1 MRAVSLLLIFLLAK
15 LAVLWGHAV
24 PRSGWSLVAYIW
36 QDAAVALLFAPI
48 DVGLARLR
56 PRLKAIGTSLY
67 WLLAIYA
74 AINVPVGRAVSTV
87 LTWPMLRAA
96 RGPLADSMLLYVTWT
111 NCLLVL
117 SMLTAAAVLPWLL
130 RQTPRTWIAAMA
142 AGAVPLILAGP
153 SASAR
158 VDTHGMDRNPVA
170 VLISGALSRSRYSYG
185 APAAPVSSNGT
196 CDRRTSRFPGTVA
209 EELTRFSGIAKGKNA
224 IVVSLESTAAQYLE
238 LYGSGYEVMP
248 NLSSLARNALV
259 FENAYAVYPESI
271 KGLYSVLCSA
281 YPAFQSEPES
291 YEHAP
296 CRSMAA
302 VLAAAG
308 YRTAMIHS
316 GRFGYLGMESI
327 IRNRGFDTLEDAGDI
342 GGNRNSSFGVDEP
355 AAVARILAWLDALP
369 RGQRFFV
376 TYLPIAGH
384 HPYATPGPGPF
395 VVRDEIDQYRNALH
409 YGDESLGALMQGLQ
423 KRGLDRDTV
432 WMIYGD
438 HGEAFHQHDGNYGH
452 TFFVYDEN
460 VRVPLVIA
468 APGLISSEVRVRKAV
483 SLVDVAPTLLD
494 LLGTPA
500 PAHYHGHSVLDGT
513 PRMALFFTD
522 YSLGIVGLRD
532 GSWKFI
538 YELESHRRKL
548 FDMENDPRELCDVSV
563 REPERTSW
571 YADVVRGWIGK

>member
-15 LAVLWGHAV
+15 LAILWGHAV
-24 PRSGWSLVAYIW
+24 PRSGWSPVAYIW
-36 QDAAVALLFAPI
+36 QDAAVALLFALI
-48 DVGLARLR
+48 DLGLDVGLARLR
-56 PRLKAIGTSLY
+56 PRLKAIGTSIY

-96 RGPLADSMLLYVTWT
+96 RGPLADSMLLYVTWA

-117 SMLTAAAVLPWLL
+117 LTLAAAAVLPWLL
-130 RQTPRTWIAAMA
+130 RQTPRTCFAVAA
-142 AGAVPLILAGP
+142 AGSIPLILAGP

-170 VLISGALSRSRYSYG
+170 ALMSGALSRPGNSSG
-185 APAAPVSSNGT
+185 AG
-196 CDRRTSRFPGTVA
+196 DRRTSRFPGAGA
-209 EELTRFSGIAKGKNA
+209 EDLTRFVGIAKGKNV

-238 LYGSGYEVMP
+238 LYGSGYHVMP

-281 YPAFQSEPES
+281 FPAFQSEPES

-296 CRSMAA
+296 CRSVAA
-302 VLAAAG
+302 VLADAG
-308 YRTAMIHS
+308 YRTALIHS
-316 GRFGYLGMESI
+316 GRFAYLGMESI
-327 IRNRGFDTLEDAGDI
+327 IRNRGFATLEDAGDI
-342 GGNRNSSFGVDEP
+342 GGNHNSSFGVDEP

-395 VVRDEIDQYRNALH
+395 IVRDEIDQYRNALH
-409 YGDESLGALMQGLQ
+409 YGDESLGALMQGLRQ
-423 KRGLDRDTV
+423 RGLDRDTV

-438 HGEAFHQHDGNYGH
+438 HGEAFRQHDGNYGH

-468 APGLISSEVRVRKAV
+468 APGLISSQVRVRKVV

-500 PAHYHGHSVLDGT
+500 SAHYQGHSVLDGT

-532 GSWKFI
+532 GCWKFL
-538 YELESHRRKL
+538 YEMESQRRKL
-548 FDMENDPRELCDVSV
+548 FDMESDPRELSDVSA
-563 REPERTSW
+563 RAPERTTW
-571 YADVVRGWIGK
+571 YAAVVRGWIGK